1 MGEIVLVRHG
11 QANSAAQDEAGYDR
25 LSDLGREQARWL
37 GAWLVEQEARFD
49 RVLSGSLLRHRQTA
63 EAMGF
68 PDPEIDPR
76 LNEMDYFNL
85 GAALETLHGVPM
97 PGPDDFATHAP
108 QVMEAWHRAEIC
120 GNETFAAFEA
130 RVTSVFSEAAV
141 EGRRV
146 LCITSGGV
154 IGMCVRHLL
163 GLDPT
168 RMARVLLPILNSSI
182 HRVHVAPHGT
192 YLAGFNAVP
201 HLEHPDRAHAR
212 THY

>member
-25 LSDLGREQARWL
+25 LSDLGRSQARWL
-37 GAWLVEQEARFD
+37 GAWLGAQEARFD
-49 RVLSGSLLRHRQTA
+49 RVLSGSLRRHRETA
-63 EAMGF
+63 EEMGH
-68 PDPEIDPR
+68 PTPEIDPR

-85 GAALETLHGVPM
+85 GAALEARHGIPM
-97 PGPDDFATHAP
+97 PGPDDFALHAP
-108 QVMEAWHRAEIC
+108 KVMEAWHRAEIR
-120 GNETFAAFEA
+120 GNETFAEFEA
-130 RVTSVFSEAAV
+130 RVASIFEEAAV

-163 GLDPT
+163 GLDPE
-168 RMARVLLPILNSSI
+168 RMTRVLLPILNSSI
-182 HRVHVAPHGT
+182 HRVHVAPTGT

>member
-25 LSDLGREQARWL
+25 LSALGRDQARWL
-37 GAWLVEQEARFD
+37 GAWLSDQESRFD

-63 EAMGF
+63 QAMGF

-85 GAALETLHGVPM
+85 GAALEARHGIPM
-97 PGPDDFATHAP
+97 PGPDDFASHAP
-108 QVMEAWHRAEIC
+108 QLMGAWHRAEIR
-120 GNETFAAFEA
+120 GNETFAEFEA

-163 GLDPT
+163 GLDPA

-182 HRVHVAPHGT
+182 HRVQVAPHGT

>member
-11 QANSAAQDEAGYDR
+11 QANSSAQDEDGYDR
-25 LSDLGREQARWL
+25 LSDLGGQQARWL
-37 GAWLVEQEARFD
+37 GEWLAAQESRFD
-49 RVLSGSLLRHRQTA
+49 RVLSGSLRRHVQTA

-68 PDPEIDPR
+68 PDAEIDPR

-85 GAALETLHGVPM
+85 GAALEARHGIPM
-97 PGPDDFATHAP
+97 PGPDDFALHAP
-108 QVMEAWHRAEIC
+108 QVMDAWHRAEIR
-120 GNETFAAFEA
+120 GNETFAEFEA
-130 RVTSVFSEAAV
+130 RVTSVFEEAAV

-163 GLDPT
+163 GLDAA

-182 HRVHVAPHGT
+182 HRVQVTPHGP
-192 YLAGFNAVP
+192 YLSGFNAVP
-201 HLEHPDRAHAR
+201 HLEHRDRAHAR

>member
-1 MGEIVLVRHG
+1 MGEIILVRHG
-11 QANSAAQDEAGYDR
+11 QANSAAQDEDGYDD
-25 LSDLGREQARWL
+25 LSALGREQARWL
-37 GAWLVEQEARFD
+37 GHWLEGQDARFD
-49 RVLSGSLLRHRQTA
+49 RVLSGSLRRHRQTA
-63 EAMGF
+63 AEMGHR
-68 PDPEIDPR
+68 DPEIDER

-85 GAALETLHGVPM
+85 GAALEERHGIPM

-108 QVMEAWHRAEIC
+108 QLMEAWHRAEIK
-120 GNETFAAFEA
+120 GNETFAEFEA

-154 IGMCVRHLL
+154 IGMCVRHLF
-163 GLDPT
+163 GLDPE

-182 HRVHVAPHGT
+182 HRIQVTPHGP

>member
-11 QANSAAQDEAGYDR
+11 QANSAAQDEDGYDR

-37 GAWLVEQEARFD
+37 GDWLDRQEQRFD
-49 RVLSGSLLRHRQTA
+49 RVLSGSLRRHRQTA
-63 EAMGF
+63 EAMGYV
-68 PDPEIDPR
+68 DADIDPR

-85 GAALETLHGVPM
+85 GAALEEVHGIPM
-97 PGPDDFATHAP
+97 PGPDDFALHAP
-108 QVMEAWHRAEIC
+108 LMMEAWHRAEIC
-120 GNETFAAFEA
+120 GNESFEEFEA
-130 RVTSVFSEAAV
+130 RVTSVFAEAAV
-141 EGRRV
+141 EGTRV

-168 RMARVLLPILNSSI
+168 RMAQVLLPIFNSSV
-182 HRVHVAPHGT
+182 HRVHVQSHGT

-201 HLEHPDRAHAR
+201 HLEHPDRRHAR
-212 THY
+212 THF